1 MSFTTVSLATTAT
14 LRITFDGGLGTET
27 FLNADEDPSLAVILD
42 GETLETITSFSNDV
56 TGIYSALWTPLIA
69 GQYTLTW
76 TFTVD
81 GVEYTRSDTVDALAS
96 EDLPDGA
103 VDAAPD
109 VGADNTCTLTG
120 TFIDA
125 AGDFLPGRHVRFSP
139 DLAASQNSGVGFV
152 ADDVTTTSDANGE
165 ISFTVVR
172 GLVGLLAISGT
183 SLVRRVTIPDQA
195 TIDIFELA
203 ATADDLLEIQE
214 IELVE
219 LPRRS

>member
-1 MSFTTVSLATTAT
+1 MSFTTVGLATTAT
-14 LRITFDGGLGTET
+14 LRVTFDGGSGTET
-27 FLNADEDPSLAVILD
+27 FLNADDDPSLAVILD
-42 GETLETITSFSNDV
+42 DETLETITSFVNDV

-76 TFTVD
+76 TF
-81 GVEYTRSDTVDALAS
+81 GVAGTEYTRSDTVDALDS
-96 EDLPDGA
+96 GDLPPGA
-103 VDAAPD
+103 VDPDPD
-109 VGADNTCTLTG
+109 VGVDNTCTLTG
-120 TFIDA
+120 TFVDS
-125 AGDFLPGRHVRFSP
+125 AGNFLPGHHVRFSP
-139 DLAASQNSGVGFV
+139 DLATSQVTGVGFV
-152 ADDVTTTSDANGE
+152 ADDVTATSDANGE
-165 ISFTVVR
+165 ISFTAVR
-172 GLVGLLAISGT
+172 GLTGLLAVSGS